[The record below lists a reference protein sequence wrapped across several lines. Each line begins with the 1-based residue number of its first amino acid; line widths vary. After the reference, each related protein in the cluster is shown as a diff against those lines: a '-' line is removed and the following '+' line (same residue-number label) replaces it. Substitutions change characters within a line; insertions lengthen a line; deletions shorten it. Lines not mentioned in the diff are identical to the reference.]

1 MKSIKAKLFIQITV
15 LVLSFVFLFS
25 LVNTI
30 FYRNYYMYKKEK
42 SLIDISG
49 SISKVY
55 NGNYN
60 EVKDIMEYF
69 ENKENAFI
77 VITDSGKNL
86 KYSTLDR
93 LREDIQEDGKPRLI
107 PPKLSSD
114 KVIDTKI
121 IDDKRVRYVV
131 RDKNMQVDFLVINE
145 LMSNGDQLSIRVP
158 LEAFKESVIITNQFA
173 VAVGI
178 VLIIIGV
185 IWAYYLSKRFTKP
198 ILDLNEIAQKM
209 SQLNFKETVVI
220 KHQDEVGQLGQSIN
234 NLSNR
239 LEMTINE
246 LNDKNRMLEDEI
258 KIKQAI
264 DETRKEFIY
273 AVSHE
278 LKTPIAL
285 IRGYAD
291 ALKLDIMEEP
301 QDKDFYCDVIVD
313 ESCRMDSIVKELMSL
328 LEMESGQYKL
338 EKSNIDIYTLVDYD
352 IAKFSN
358 MLKEKNIN
366 VEFENKGNI
375 EVFVDPM
382 KIEQVIVNYL
392 NNAIN
397 HVDSNKRIKIT
408 IEERKDTVR
417 VYVFNSGKNIEEDQL
432 NKIWDHFYKIDKAR
446 ARQYGGSGLGL
457 SIVKAVQSLHGND
470 FGVFNVDVGVVFW
483 FDVEKSYNISLF

>member
-15 LVLSFVFLFS
+15 MVLSFVCLFS
-25 LVNTI
+25 LINTI

-42 SLIDISG
+42 SLMEISG
-49 SISKVY
+49 NISKAY
-55 NGNYN
+55 NDDYN

-77 VITDSGKNL
+77 VITDSDGSL

-93 LREDIQEDGKPRLI
+93 IREDIKGGGKPRLI
-107 PPKLSSD
+107 PPLLSSD

-121 IDDKRVRYVV
+121 IDDKRERYIV

-145 LMSNGDQLSIRVP
+145 IMSNGDQLSIRVP

-173 VAVGI
+173 LAVGI
-178 VLIIIGV
+178 VIIILGV

-198 ILDLNEIAQKM
+198 ILELNEIAQKM
-209 SQLNFKETVVI
+209 SQLNFEETVDI
-220 KHQDEVGQLGQSIN
+220 KHQDEVGQLGHSIN

-239 LEMTINE
+239 LEVTINE
-246 LNDKNRMLEDEI
+246 LNDKNCMLEDEI
-258 KIKQAI
+258 KIKQEI

-291 ALKLDIMEEP
+291 ALRLDIMENP

-328 LEMESGQYKL
+328 LEMESGEYKL
-338 EKSNIDIYTLVDYD
+338 EKSNIDIYTLIDYD

-358 MLKEKNIN
+358 ILKEKNIK
-366 VEFENKGNI
+366 VEFENKGNL
-375 EVFVDPM
+375 EVLVDPM

-397 HVDSNKRIKIT
+397 HVDNNKNIKIT
-408 IEERKDTVR
+408 IEEKKDTVR
-417 VYVFNSGKNIEEDQL
+417 VSVFNSGKNIEENQL
-432 NKIWDHFYKIDKAR
+432 KKIWQHFYKVDKAR

-457 SIVKAVQSLHGND
+457 SIVKAVQTLHGND
-470 FGVFNVDVGVVFW
+470 FGVFNVPDGVVFW
-483 FDVEKSYNISLF
+483 FDLEKANNM

>member
-15 LVLSFVFLFS
+15 LVLAFVFLFS

-42 SLIDISG
+42 ALIDISG
-49 SISKVY
+49 SVSEEYK
-55 NGNYN
+55 GDYN

-77 VITDSGKNL
+77 VITDSHGGL
-86 KYSTLDR
+86 KYSTLDKI
-93 LREDIQEDGKPRLI
+93 REDIKDGGKSRLI
-107 PPKLSSD
+107 PPLLSPD
-114 KVIDTKI
+114 KVIESKI
-121 IDDKRVRYVV
+121 IDDKRESYIV
-131 RDKNMQVDFLVINE
+131 RDKNMQVDFLIINE
-145 LMSNGDQLSIRVP
+145 IMSNGDQLSIRVP
-158 LEAFKESVIITNQFA
+158 LEAFKESVSITNQFA
-173 VAVGI
+173 LGIGI
-178 VLIIIGV
+178 VLVIIGV
-185 IWAYYLSKRFTKP
+185 IWAYFLSKRFTRP
-198 ILDLNEIAQKM
+198 ILELNEIAQKM
-209 SQLNFKETVVI
+209 SKLNFHENVDV
-220 KHQDEVGQLGQSIN
+220 KHNDEVGQLGHSIN

-246 LNDKNRMLEDEI
+246 LNDKNCMLEDEI
-258 KIKQAI
+258 KIKQQI

-291 ALKLDIMEEP
+291 ALRLDIMEDT

-338 EKSNIDIYTLVDYD
+338 EKSSIDIYTLIDYD

-358 MLKEKNIN
+358 ILKEKNIK
-366 VEFENKGNI
+366 VQFENDGNI

-397 HVDSNKRIKIT
+397 HVDNNKIIRIT
-408 IEERKDTVR
+408 IEEKNDKVR
-417 VYVFNSGKNIEEDQL
+417 VRMFNSGKNIEEDQMD
-432 NKIWDHFYKIDKAR
+432 KIWGHFYKVDKAR

-457 SIVKAVQSLHGND
+457 SIVKAVQTLHGND
-470 FGVFNVDVGVVFW
+470 FGVYNVYDGVMFW
-483 FDVEKSYNISLF
+483 FDVEKVHNK